1 MSDWCQAREHRS
13 LRVVC
18 VPAQHFGG
26 RSLSDTNTRL
36 WASWVVAGRAKRLF
50 VGGDSG
56 YFDGFREV
64 GKRLGPFDLAAVAI
78 GAYKPAYIMKAVHTT
93 PEEAVQVWSQ
103 MSRPRRYALR

>member
-1 MSDWCQAREHRS
+1 MNS
-13 LRVVC
+13 
-18 VPAQHFGG
+18 
-26 RSLSDTNTRL
+26 RL

-78 GAYKPAYIMKAVHTT
+78 GAYKLVYIMKAVHTT
-93 PEEAVQVWSQ
+93 PEEAVQVCNQ
-103 MSRPRRYALR
+103 MSRLRREALR

>member
-1 MSDWCQAREHRS
+1 M
-13 LRVVC
+13 C
-18 VPAQHFGG
+18 VSAQHFGG
-26 RSLSDTNTRL
+26 RSLSDMSSRL

-64 GKRLGPFDLAAVAI
+64 GKRFGSFDLAAVAI
-78 GAYKPAYIMKAVHTT
+78 GACKPAYIMKAVHTT
-93 PEEAVQVWSQ
+93 PEEAAQVYSQ

>member
-1 MSDWCQAREHRS
+1 
-13 LRVVC
+13 VVC

-26 RSLSDTNTRL
+26 RSLSDMNSRL
-36 WASWVVAGRAKRLF
+36 WASWVVAGRAKRLV

-93 PEEAVQVWSQ
+93 PEEAVQVCSQ